1 MVCSRSIQFDEGIK
15 VKTQLALGLLSILPS
30 DVGINEI
37 QAGTSHN
44 TPEGIDDDI
53 SAAASHVLE
62 GVPAETYEILAQALE
77 ACRRDLARNGKDTRL
92 ADFEQFAENACIDG
106 KTLQE
111 GIRDTAVWVL
121 KAGASMARTAGFAS
135 LLAALRGTWAKSI
148 PESYVSNDIE
158 QSYLVNA
165 ESETV
170 VQATSKA
177 FTKAFIEA
185 LSKHEALGTVTP
197 EAEEDS
203 TATQSLI
210 GSFVTHGKPLLD
222 RCLDWAADH
231 PIVSSGGFTIAFTL
245 PLAVWLGTHYGLRFG
260 QGYMATPVTIS
271 DSRGRSYSVYR
282 SPPHGYDVPE
292 AVRRICKKPGDPQTL
307 VTQVLFKKSGGAL
320 QWYDLPRTEKVVTDG
335 EMALAGF
342 CYRIV
347 DGKLQALPTDNRGKG
362 RALYC
367 KPLLDRRE
375 LNIFASTDSQIQK
388 DLLMAEYMAI
398 MDEPVLTEPAEG
410 TAVPT
415 AVWFQPDGVCQV
427 WLKGKWYPTNT
438 PGAKR
443 PLFHMSNKQIIEG
456 PAFRMDNDRVL
467 MADGVAVPRYRVLYT
482 AAVME
487 GGANNIQPQEMIQ
500 QPQQIGSFLPAPMP
514 APFMMPMPFPP
525 PPPLVNMIP
534 AGWPINPP
542 IVPIHG
548 ETPNVSTPLIQERCQ
563 TQPSATPRLYP
574 DLSKIPEQFEPLLPH
589 NP

>member
-92 ADFEQFAENACIDG
+92 ADFEQFADNACIDG
-106 KTLQE
+106 KTLKE
-111 GIRDTAVWVL
+111 GIRDTAVRLLSAWL
-121 KAGASMARTAGFAS
+121 KVAQAAGLAS
-135 LLAALRGTWAKSI
+135 LSAVFSGTEAKPVQEVHFENEI
-148 PESYVSNDIE
+148 Q
-158 QSYLVNA
+158 QSHFFDVGA
-165 ESETV
+165 ETEAV
-170 VQATSKA
+170 MKAT
-177 FTKAFIEA
+177 TEA
-185 LSKHEALGTVTP
+185 LTEALGKGGYPSQESLATVKEAAAKLVSEAINTVTK
-197 EAEEDS
+197 EAEEGS
-203 TATQSLI
+203 TTTQSWIESQWKPFVFECLEWANSHPI
-210 GSFVTHGKPLLD
+210 LWGGSFTLAL
-222 RCLDWAADH
+222 
-231 PIVSSGGFTIAFTL
+231 TL
-245 PLAVWLGTHYGLRFG
+245 PVAVWLGRLYCIRSRE
-260 QGYMATPVTIS
+260 GYMKTPVLVS
-271 DSRGRSYSVYR
+271 DSRGQSYSVYR
-282 SPPHGYDVPE
+282 SPPKGYDVPE

-307 VTQVLFKKSGGAL
+307 VTQIFLKDSAGDLK
-320 QWYDLPRTEKVVTDG
+320 WYDLPPDEEVITDG
-335 EMALAGF
+335 DAALAGF

-347 DGKLQALPTDNRGKG
+347 DGKLQALPTNNKGKG

-398 MDEPVLTEPAEG
+398 MDEPVLSVLPDG
-410 TAVPT
+410 TSVPG

-427 WLKGKWYPTNT
+427 WLHGKWYPTNK

-443 PLFHMSNKQIIEG
+443 PLFHMSNKQIVEG

-467 MADGVAVPRYRVLYT
+467 MADGLAVPQYRVAYA

-487 GGANNIQPQEMIQ
+487 GGASDILPPELIKQPE
-500 QPQQIGSFLPAPMP
+500 QIAT
-514 APFMMPMPFPP
+514 PFVM
-525 PPPLVNMIP
+525 PPPLGKWPVN
-534 AGWPINPP
+534 
-542 IVPIHG
+542 PIHG
-548 ETPNVSTPLIQERCQ
+548 ETPDSAIPLIQKNSQ
-563 TQPSATPRLYP
+563 GQPSAAPRLYP
-574 DLSKIPEQFEPLLPH
+574 DLSKVPEQLGHLLPH
-589 NP
+589 NL